1 MPDAGT
7 EFRILTDSD
16 VNFVVI
22 SHRRGDDIVFRSPAA
37 FLKFSGLRIA
47 VELPDR
53 LPGLGLEPTEPT
65 VAASKDHVRFA
76 IDHRVRRVGPLAEHD
91 FVSRRVILPGNFAG
105 LLVDGD
111 EAGRL

>member
-22 SHRRGDDIVFRSPAA
+22 YHRRGDDIVFRAPAA

-47 VELPDR
+47 VEFPDR
-53 LPGLGLEPTEPT
+53 FPRLRLEPTKPT
-65 VAASKDHVRFA
+65 VAASEDHLRFA
-76 IDHRVRRVGPLAEHD
+76 IDHRVRRVRPLAEHD
-91 FVSRRVILPGNFAG
+91 FVSRRVIL
-105 LLVDGD
+105 
-111 EAGRL
+111 